1 LKIFPK
7 IVFSKEDITSIL
19 ELLRYD
25 KKNSHGKV
33 KFVLLKEIGH
43 PEIDIEVKPEHFADA
58 FAFYQ
63 RD

>member
-25 KKNSHGKV
+25 KKNSHGKIN
-33 KFVLLKEIGH
+33 FILIE
-43 PEIDIEVKPEHFADA
+43 DISKPLYDIQVNEDLIKKSFK
-58 FAFYQ
+58 YYLS
-63 RD
+63 